1 MIGRVREGADQEMSL
16 FEELKRRNVLR
27 MAMLYVVASWVILQV
42 ADVLFDAMELP
53 PTWTRLILAILI
65 LGFPLAL
72 IFSWVY
78 EMTPEGI
85 KREKDIDRGQS
96 ITPQTGRKISI
107 LTVVLLVVAIAIV
120 AIDRLI
126 PESAMPVATK
136 AVETSQSPP
145 APDPAQLAAE
155 KFAPPPDR
163 SVAVLPFANRSAR
176 EEDAYFVDGIH
187 DDILTQL
194 ARIGSLTVISRTSV
208 EKFRDSSQ
216 SIREIGD
223 ILGVKTVLE
232 GGVQRAG
239 DRVRIN
245 VQLID
250 VVTDA
255 HLWAETYDRELTT
268 SNIFAIQ
275 SEISQSIA
283 ESLKATL
290 SPEEKAQIET
300 AQTGN
305 MAALEAYFLGR
316 QAMARRT
323 SASLAEAERQFKK
336 AIELDPGYALAYVAL
351 ADTYRLQTGYSGL
364 PQSEYEA
371 LAGSLVEKALA
382 INDRLGEAY
391 ISMAGFSDRDEAA
404 REAHYQK
411 GISLAPGYVP
421 GRHWY
426 GNFLARTGRPAEGL
440 VQLEEA
446 ARLDPLSAIVRVSM
460 GGVNER
466 LGRFEQARD
475 DYLAALRIDP
485 DFAVAHSELALLA
498 ATTSHVDEAI
508 IQIRKA
514 LALDPGNPS
523 YRNRLAAFWEVLGA
537 IPQADRALASIKP
550 VEPSGWLSAWTSAFF
565 AANRGDLSAAGAYAQ
580 IAVESV
586 PDDEITLLILG
597 LRDLDAGH
605 PEIAVA
611 RYEDTFPALADKQN
625 PLVDVTNYG
634 HAIHFAYLLQAT
646 GETDRANLLLERALA
661 VTETLPTQGI
671 YGYGLHKVAI
681 YAMQGQKER
690 ALAALRQA
698 ADQGGALLM
707 FVFHR
712 EFASL
717 QEAPEYQAII
727 AEIDARR
734 AAQRKRVLEME
745 ANGELAPL
753 PD

>member
-1 MIGRVREGADQEMSL
+1 MSL

-351 ADTYRLQTGYSGL
+351 ADTYALQTGYSGL
-364 PQSEYEA
+364 PQSEYES
-371 LAGSLVEKALA
+371 LAGPLVEKALA

-391 ISMAGFSDRDEAA
+391 ISLAGFSDPDEAA
-404 REAHYQK
+404 KEAHYRK
-411 GISLAPGYVP
+411 GISLAPGYVS
-421 GRHWY
+421 GYHWY
-426 GNFLARTGRPAEGL
+426 GTFLGRTGRPEEAL

-466 LGRFEQARD
+466 LG
-475 DYLAALRIDP
+475 
-485 DFAVAHSELALLA
+485 
-498 ATTSHVDEAI
+498 
-508 IQIRKA
+508 
-514 LALDPGNPS
+514 
-523 YRNRLAAFWEVLGA
+523 
-537 IPQADRALASIKP
+537 
-550 VEPSGWLSAWTSAFF
+550 
-565 AANRGDLSAAGAYAQ
+565 
-580 IAVESV
+580 
-586 PDDEITLLILG
+586 
-597 LRDLDAGH
+597 
-605 PEIAVA
+605 
-611 RYEDTFPALADKQN
+611 
-625 PLVDVTNYG
+625 
-634 HAIHFAYLLQAT
+634 
-646 GETDRANLLLERALA
+646 
-661 VTETLPTQGI
+661 
-671 YGYGLHKVAI
+671 
-681 YAMQGQKER
+681 
-690 ALAALRQA
+690 
-698 ADQGGALLM
+698 
-707 FVFHR
+707 
-712 EFASL
+712 
-717 QEAPEYQAII
+717 
-727 AEIDARR
+727 
-734 AAQRKRVLEME
+734 
-745 ANGELAPL
+745 
-753 PD
+753 